1 MRVLNEHSRRLEAST
16 EAVGEL
22 LDLLASKEDGLWP
35 HEQWPPMRFDGPL
48 AVGAKGGHGPI
59 RYSIEEYEAGRE
71 IVFRFREP
79 AGFNGTHRFSVRPV
93 EGGCELRHLIEMTV
107 SGPALFTWPLVFR
120 PLHDALL
127 EDALDKADSRLAGT
141 EWVRRKW
148 PWTVK
153 ALRRMLARGSRR

>member
-1 MRVLNEHSRRLEAST
+1 
-16 EAVGEL
+16 
-22 LDLLASKEDGLWP
+22 
-35 HEQWPPMRFDGPL
+35 MRFDGPL

-59 RYSIEEYEAGRE
+59 RYSIEAYEAGRE

-93 EGGCELRHLIEMTV
+93 EDGCELRHLIDMRVTG
-107 SGPALFTWPLVFR
+107 SALFTWPLVFR

-127 EDALDKADSRLAGT
+127 EDALDKAHSRLVGT
-141 EWVRRKW
+141 EWVKRKW

-153 ALRRMLARGSRR
+153 TLRKMLARR